1 MTWSYSS
8 DVGIWDD
15 LDANPFKSFRFSFT
29 SQNTAHAPWWLPCR
43 ETLEKISMI
52 IYVYNKQRPVV
63 TRALMNAR
71 MTQNP
76 HKLQLQCSRENVSV
90 LLPKAVASGW
100 LSVWWMLAK
109 FLTWKALA
117 WFPSIL
123 PCQNERELVS
133 PICSAPSTPLH
144 VVAIC
149 RYCWSTATQKHVD
162 SWNIKKLMHPKKLM
176 HLHSMKTGGMMSDTP
191 SDLLYTVPW

>member
-1 MTWSYSS
+1 MTWSYLS

-15 LDANPFKSFRFSFT
+15 LDANPFKSLRFSFT
-29 SQNTAHAPWWLPCR
+29 FPKYRTCTMVTALQG
-43 ETLEKISMI
+43 EFGKD
-52 IYVYNKQRPVV
+52 IYDYLCLQRPVV
-63 TRALMNAR
+63 TRALMNAP

-100 LSVWWMLAK
+100 LSVWWMLVK
-109 FLTWKALA
+109 FWIWKASA

-123 PCQNERELVS
+123 PCQNECELVS

-162 SWNIKKLMHPKKLM
+162 SWNIKKLMH
-176 HLHSMKTGGMMSDTP
+176 LHSMMTGGMMSDTP